1 MKKLSVFISFVCS
14 FIFIVMSAVNC
25 FAFDVNTVSTGD
37 STTIIV
43 VALGIL
49 MIIAIIAIILMSRKK
64 K

>member
-1 MKKLSVFISFVCS
+1 MSFVCS

-25 FAFDVNTVSTGD
+25 FAFDANTVNTGD

-49 MIIAIIAIILMSRKK
+49 MVVAIVAIILMSRKK